1 MSNVHVL
8 ETSGQSAT
16 LVYHFPIPAT
26 SNTVGVPWRTAYAR
40 YKGSVVAGVFTAPSS
55 ALPTGDGS
63 GGSITSA
70 EAAKIASGEI
80 AEIVHTEKNRPS
92 SNAQLDELWAK
103 RLAQFQDE
111 MADKLSFYG
120 YSR

>member
-26 SNTVGVPWRTAYAR
+26 NNAAGVPWRTAYAR
-40 YKGSVVAGVFTAPSS
+40 YKGGVVAGVFTAPSS
-55 ALPTGDGS
+55 VLPTGDGS

-80 AEIVHTEKNRPS
+80 AELVYSEKNRPS

-103 RLAQFQDE
+103 RKAQFEIE
-111 MADKLSFYG
+111 MADKLAFYG